1 MFVISRF
8 ECTCTYT
15 EKTKIIFAIL
25 NRSTFKFAYLAE
37 RTSCLK
43 RAFLDVKYTNSL
55 THTKEVSILT
65 KIFSIYFFFCKS
77 INLLLSLAI
86 LTAFC
91 ISAAMA
97 SGTKTCSSSLLF
109 RRSSSRFRNWSAE
122 MVKIKIKIT
131 NQDNN
136 FTRKKN
142 HFFVKLIYYLTYFF
156 GIFFIFY
163 IYNF

>member
-1 MFVISRF
+1 MF
-8 ECTCTYT
+8 
-15 EKTKIIFAIL
+15 EKSFFRRKSHT
-25 NRSTFKFAYLAE
+25 
-37 RTSCLK
+37 
-43 RAFLDVKYTNSL
+43 L

-65 KIFSIYFFFCKS
+65 KIFIYFFCKS

-136 FTRKKN
+136 FTISREKR
-142 HFFVKLIYYLTYFF
+142 I
-156 GIFFIFY
+156 IFS
-163 IYNF
+163 